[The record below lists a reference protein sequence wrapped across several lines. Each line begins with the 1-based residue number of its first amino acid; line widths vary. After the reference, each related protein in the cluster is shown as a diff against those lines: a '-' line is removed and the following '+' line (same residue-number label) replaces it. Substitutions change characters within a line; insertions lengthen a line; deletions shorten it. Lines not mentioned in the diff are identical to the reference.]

1 MLLLAFLPSESF
13 APSASAAHQASHAAP
28 RAAVLASEADGPSPE
43 EWREFRQK
51 LVSGGLKLTTDV
63 ADEEAA
69 APSVETVRRTVA
81 PKNEALL
88 QSQSDELYKEY
99 ISGGWAHPSPVE
111 AGGLMMRMPL
121 PAQFLTQMRDGSTDF
136 WPAKLREII
145 KAELPEAGEGE
156 TRTTTESDA
165 LMTKFTSNTMYCYR
179 VAETMMEERIGGI
192 GAQADEQGRINARDL
207 KPEELELLAKF
218 SESQNAWQQVCLIL
232 AATDGA
238 AAGSSVVLNRP
249 LAKGIDDALAL
260 RILNGAGRTTAVDS
274 AGLVAAAK
282 KLEKAFGDEAA
293 VYWGGPERQEE
304 PALLVHGIDGL
315 AGSKELAPGTRIYS
329 CSGLGVEAAA
339 DAVLEGR
346 CAPLDFRWF
355 IGRHATL
362 RCAKREWAAAACAR
376 PVALKQCLGLPKPL
390 WHEVMELCGGSL
402 AELSQ
407 VELQKRDDLREDEDD

>member
-13 APSASAAHQASHAAP
+13 TPSSCTVHHPSSAAP
-28 RAAVLASEADGPSPE
+28 RAAALASEADGPSPA

-51 LVSGGLKLTTDV
+51 LVSGGLKLTTDA
-63 ADEEAA
+63 ADEAA
-69 APSVETVRRTVA
+69 QPSAETRRRTVA

-88 QSQSDELYKEY
+88 QSQSDELYREY

-121 PAQFLTQMRDGSTDF
+121 PAQFLTQMRDGSADF
-136 WPAKLREII
+136 WPATLREKIR
-145 KAELPEAGEGE
+145 AELPEAEEGAGMDSE
-156 TRTTTESDA
+156 A
-165 LMTKFTSNTMYCYR
+165 LMAKWTANTVYCYR
-179 VAETMMEERIGGI
+179 VAETMMEDRIGGI
-192 GAQADEQGRINARDL
+192 GAQADSNGRINAKDL
-207 KPEELELLAKF
+207 KPEELELLRLF

-232 AATDGA
+232 SASDGA

-260 RILNGAGRTTAVDS
+260 RVLNGAGRTTSGDS
-274 AGLVAAAK
+274 AGLVAVAK
-282 KLEKAFGDEAA
+282 KLEAAFGDEAA

-304 PALLVHGIDGL
+304 PALLVHGVDGL
-315 AGSKELAPGTRIYS
+315 AGSEELAPGTRIYS

-355 IGRHATL
+355 IGRHSAL
-362 RCAKREWAAAACAR
+362 RCAEREWAAAACAR

-407 VELQKRDDLREDEDD
+407 VELQKRDDLQKDD

>member
-13 APSASAAHQASHAAP
+13 APSACAAHQPSQAAP

-63 ADEEAA
+63 ADDEAA
-69 APSVETVRRTVA
+69 PPSVETVRRTVA

-136 WPAKLREII
+136 WPAKLRETI
-145 KAELPEAGEGE
+145 KAELPDAGEGE
-156 TRTTTESDA
+156 TRTAAESEA
-165 LMTKFTSNTMYCYR
+165 LMAKFTSNTMYCYR
-179 VAETMMEERIGGI
+179 VGEAMMEERIGSI
-192 GAQADEQGRINARDL
+192 GAQADEQGRINAKDL
-207 KPEELELLAKF
+207 KPEELELLRLY

-232 AATDGA
+232 AANDGA

-260 RILNGAGRTTAVDS
+260 RILNGAGRTSSPDS
-274 AGLVAAAK
+274 
-282 KLEKAFGDEAA
+282 
-293 VYWGGPERQEE
+293 
-304 PALLVHGIDGL
+304 
-315 AGSKELAPGTRIYS
+315 
-329 CSGLGVEAAA
+329 
-339 DAVLEGR
+339 
-346 CAPLDFRWF
+346 
-355 IGRHATL
+355 
-362 RCAKREWAAAACAR
+362 
-376 PVALKQCLGLPKPL
+376 
-390 WHEVMELCGGSL
+390 
-402 AELSQ
+402 
-407 VELQKRDDLREDEDD
+407 